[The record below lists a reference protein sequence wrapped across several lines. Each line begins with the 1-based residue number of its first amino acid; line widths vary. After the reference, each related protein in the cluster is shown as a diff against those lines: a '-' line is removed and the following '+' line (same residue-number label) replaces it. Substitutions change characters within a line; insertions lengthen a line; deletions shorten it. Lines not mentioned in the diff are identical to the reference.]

1 MLVDIESI
9 SSGDKKR
16 PIGKEFGK
24 LKKGIWKVKELK
36 VLCCKRSYSV
46 FFSYKIQGDRKWWEM
61 RMNTEVEAI
70 L

>member
-24 LKKGIWKVKELK
+24 FKFFVARGAIQYSSVIKYKE
-36 VLCCKRSYSV
+36 
-46 FFSYKIQGDRKWWEM
+46 
-61 RMNTEVEAI
+61 TENGGR
-70 L
+70 